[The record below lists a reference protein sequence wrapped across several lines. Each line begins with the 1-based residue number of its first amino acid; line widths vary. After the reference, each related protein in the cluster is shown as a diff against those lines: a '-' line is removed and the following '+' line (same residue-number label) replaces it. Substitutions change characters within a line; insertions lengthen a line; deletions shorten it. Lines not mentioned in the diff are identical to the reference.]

1 MVSGYFAD
9 LLGSTIP
16 LPRWMVFAIWL
27 LLLAIGHALFRLA
40 RARSATQSYIVVG
53 ESAVQRRTG
62 SARGVV
68 LQVLFGTVL
77 IGAVSF
83 LGDIEFAIIAGG
95 WVVTT
100 AASIGLNLRSAL
112 FLRAIT
118 EPSAA
123 SGTINLSARLALR
136 DSSFQLFGVAALV
149 LALGVLLA
157 QLALLGGA
165 LFTAATGLGYLR
177 RANALRP

>member
-83 LGDIEFAIIAGG
+83 LG
-95 WVVTT
+95 
-100 AASIGLNLRSAL
+100 ASIGLNLRSAL